1 MADLPLRCIEVDN
14 RRMARR
20 RPQPYHRLVDES
32 RFASYTRPKGLDVLH
47 LDRQVL
53 RESGV
58 VRVRGGDGTNAALL
72 NLFRQV
78 GNRSVVFWHE
88 GGGSANTLLKCLAR
102 GKREKIPSHL
112 EELFPSHSFEA
123 RLCFPLRRES
133 EDGLV
138 EYGAYLAGFSH
149 LAIETTCLR
158 EALARRRLDRNLSL
172 AYVISGLAS
181 AAPWSFRRRIQPSHV
196 SYRAKGIAHE
206 LGGLMAA
213 CTIITVPTIGTFDF
227 EEPIEDTKVRL
238 LTLTASNEVTL
249 LSKYLLTL
257 IIGGMFPR
265 GPDSAVRWGVIG
277 SHDVDEVVVYPGTP
291 HSHARP
297 NCCLDGEV
305 EQHGVRTRMT
315 RSQNGTLFIIP
326 KALIEEIYAR
336 VPS

>member
-1 MADLPLRCIEVDN
+1 MANLPLRCIEVDN
-14 RRMARR
+14 RRVAFR
-20 RPQPYHRLVDES
+20 RPLPYHRLVDES
-32 RFASYTRPKGLDVLH
+32 RFASYTQTQGLDILS
-47 LDRQVL
+47 LSPQSL
-53 RESGV
+53 RETDV

-102 GKREKIPSHL
+102 GKREGIPSHL

-123 RLCFPLRRES
+123 RFCFPLRRES

-149 LAIETTCLR
+149 LAIETTRLK
-158 EALARRRLDRNLSL
+158 EILARRRLDRNLSL
-172 AYVISGLAS
+172 AYFVSGLAS
-181 AAPWSFRRRIQPSHV
+181 ASPWSFRRRIQPSRV
-196 SYRAKGIAHE
+196 SYRAEGITHE
-206 LGGLMAA
+206 LSGLMAA
-213 CTIITVPTIGTFDF
+213 CAIITVPTIGTFDF

-265 GPDSAVRWGVIG
+265 GPDRAIRWGVTG
-277 SHDVDEVVVYPGTP
+277 SYDVDEVVVYPGTP
-291 HSHARP
+291 HSHTGP
-297 NCCLDGEV
+297 NCCLDGEL
-305 EQHGVRTRMT
+305 EQHRVRTRMT
-315 RSQNGTLFIIP
+315 RSQDGALFIIP
-326 KALIEEIYAR
+326 RALIEERYAR